1 MEEYGYAPLQDFWT
15 TTKYKLDSSESWGQ
29 EGRGDRRRQQ
39 DQKLARGKSM
49 APLLPPQHHMKLLKG
64 GPDQVIWERKDG
76 KGSGSQV

>member
-1 MEEYGYAPLQDFWT
+1 
-15 TTKYKLDSSESWGQ
+15 
-29 EGRGDRRRQQ
+29 
-39 DQKLARGKSM
+39 M